1 MMVIIKINELT
12 ATWDGNQWT
21 SADPALVG
29 LLSAYRDESAGYWP
43 DEANAR
49 AMCAAAL
56 GRRGWRVIRSDP
68 QPVEPGVVY

>member
-1 MMVIIKINELT
+1 MVIIKINELT
-12 ATWDGNQWT
+12 ATWDGSQWT

-29 LLSAYRDESAGYWP
+29 LLNAYRDESASYWP

-56 GRRGWRVIRSDP
+56 GSSNWSVISADP
-68 QPVEPGVVY
+68 EPIEPGEVY